1 MRRTDGRKLGRET
14 LEKLRMLA
22 IDRIR
27 AGERP
32 IDIARMLG
40 LHPMTVYRW
49 VSRFTAEGRDGLKA
63 RKATGRPKTLT
74 DFQLRRLFYVLV
86 DSNPMQ
92 LKFPF
97 ALWTCDLVKEFIRRE
112 FKVVLHRTTVNR
124 ILARLGFSF
133 QRPLTRAYEQD
144 MDLVKAWKERE
155 FPKIAALAKK
165 EGAEIFFSDETGVRS
180 DAPIGK
186 TWGRIGKTPVVPVT
200 GRRFAFNLV
209 SAISPKGELRFMVIK
224 QTVNADRFVEFLR
237 RLLHGQ
243 KRKIFL
249 IVDGHPA
256 HRSSKVKSFVKEAG
270 GRLQLFFLPPY
281 SPELNPDEL
290 VWNSLK
296 GSLRRYSV
304 AGPRDMMTQVVGHMA
319 SLQKRP
325 SQVRAF
331 FREKHV
337 RYVIAKPYLCTG

>member
-32 IDIARMLG
+32 IDLARTLG

-49 VSRFTAEGRDGLKA
+49 VSRFASLGRSGLKS
-63 RKATGRPKTLT
+63 RKATGRPKTLSP
-74 DFQLRRLFYVLV
+74 FQLRRLFYVLV
-86 DSNPMQ
+86 DSNPIQ

-97 ALWTCDLVKEFIRRE
+97 ALWTCGLVKEYIRRE
-112 FKVVLHRTTVNR
+112 FNVELHRTTVNR

-133 QRPLTRAYEQD
+133 QKPLTRAYEQD
-144 MDLVKAWKERE
+144 MDLVKAWRERE

-165 EGAEIFFSDETGVRS
+165 EGAEIFFEDETGVRS
-180 DAPIGK
+180 DAPVGK
-186 TWGRIGKTPVVPVT
+186 TWGRIGKTPIVPMT
-200 GRRFAFNLV
+200 GRRFSFNLV
-209 SAISPKGELRFMVIK
+209 SAISPKGELRFMVVRK
-224 QTVNADRFVEFLR
+224 TVNAARFLEFLR
-237 RLLHGQ
+237 RLLQGHR
-243 KRKIFL
+243 RKIIL

-256 HRSSKVKSFVKEAG
+256 HRSSKVKAFVKEAG
-270 GRLQLFFLPPY
+270 ERLRLFFLPPY

-296 GSLRRYSV
+296 GSMRRYSV
-304 AGPRDMMTQVVGHMA
+304 AGPEEMMTQVVGHMA
-319 SLQKRP
+319 RLQRRP

-331 FREKHV
+331 FQEKHV
-337 RYVIAKPYLCTG
+337 RYVIS